1 MFEILAYLNQRL
13 QVRSLPKYVNRFNQT
28 SNTLEKTFTFTNSAL
43 FSGTK
48 VSNCYNNC
56 SFHFAGVVLISCPM
70 AVCFIRYIGAS
81 AAGTSL
87 ITSSNLFPILSFKN
101 SNPKFKV
108 YNLAFKSFKS
118 IPRKLLI

>member
-1 MFEILAYLNQRL
+1 M
-13 QVRSLPKYVNRFNQT
+13 RF
-28 SNTLEKTFTFTNSAL
+28 L
-43 FSGTK
+43 GHP
-48 VSNCYNNC
+48 VYNIINNDC
-56 SFHFAGVVLISCPM
+56 SFHFTGVVLISCPM

-118 IPRKLLI
+118 NRQTAALLCQTF